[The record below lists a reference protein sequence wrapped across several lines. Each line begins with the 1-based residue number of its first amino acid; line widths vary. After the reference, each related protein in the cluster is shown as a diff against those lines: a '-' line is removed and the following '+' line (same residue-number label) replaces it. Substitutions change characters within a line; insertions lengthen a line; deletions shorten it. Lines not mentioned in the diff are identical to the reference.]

1 MLELVEIKKVMQV
14 ESTGCDCCEDYEVAV
29 YVTPDGTQWDY
40 LEDALLF
47 MLNERGVIVEVK

>member
-1 MLELVEIKKVMQV
+1 MLELVEIKKVINFKDIGC
-14 ESTGCDCCEDYEVAV
+14 ESYQMNTYI
-29 YVTPDGTQWDY
+29 TPDGTEWDY